1 MDNRMAA
8 LIAEANRR
16 YAEVVLQRAAAN
28 DLQGESRKMAI
39 LVTLKKRI
47 EILEWYL
54 KTAGIWSL
62 EEGFGGQSP

>member
-54 KTAGIWSL
+54 KTAYGWSL
-62 EEGFGGQSP
+62 EEGFGGQC